1 MDEEEREAQ
10 DLAAL
15 RKAIKTLEQ
24 LSEDPE
30 TRRLYEERQRAL
42 RVYES
47 EMEDAREEGM
57 EKGREE
63 ARREVARVMLARGM
77 DVALVSEVT
86 GLSLEEVQ
94 GLLAH

>member
-1 MDEEEREAQ
+1 MMDEEEREAQ

-30 TRRLYEERQRAL
+30 TRRLYEARQKAL
-42 RVYES
+42 HDYASAIGEA
-47 EMEDAREEGM
+47 ED
-57 EKGREE
+57 KGRMEGRME
-63 ARREVARVMLARGM
+63 TARAMLAEGM
-77 DVALVSEVT
+77 DVALVSKVT

-94 GLLAH
+94 RLLAH